1 MSGRKGTL
9 FDRKNVRRKVTPG
22 NPRVGETHTARRIT
36 AGPLAGRST
45 SARGDR
51 ILRPLA
57 TNLAVTRSHPLLRPQ
72 MRSPLWHRRR
82 RDTRPPTGHATG
94 HAARHAA
101 LALRAPGT
109 ERATEGQTGAASRR
123 RKGIRQRKRT
133 QTRLV
138 RRVHLPPVLGLGDL
152 VGLVVLDVGPV
163 CVVRFV
169 GVY

>member
-1 MSGRKGTL
+1 MSGQKGTL
-9 FDRKNVRRKVTPG
+9 FDRKNVRRKETPG
-22 NPRVGETHTARRIT
+22 DPRVWETHTARRIT
-36 AGPLAGRST
+36 AGPFAGRST
-45 SARGDR
+45 SARGIR

-57 TNLAVTRSHPLLRPQ
+57 TNLAVTGSHPLLRPQ
-72 MRSPLWHRRR
+72 MRSPLWHRR
-82 RDTRPPTGHATG
+82 DTRPPTGHATG
-94 HAARHAA
+94 HTARHTA

-109 ERATEGQTGAASRR
+109 ECATEGQTGAASRR
-123 RKGIRQRKRT
+123 RKRIRQRKRT

-138 RRVHLPPVLGLGDL
+138 RRVDLPPVLGFGDL